1 MVRALFTVARV
12 HQPAVIFI
20 DEIDSLLS
28 QRSDTEHESSR
39 RIKTEFLVQLDGA
52 TTDSDERILVI
63 GATNRPQELDEAA
76 RRRFVKRLYI
86 PLPEFEANSTA
97 NARLQLVVKLISN
110 EKHELTENNFREIAT
125 LSKGYSGAD
134 IRNLCSEAS
143 LGPIR
148 SIDMSMIEQ
157 IQAAEVRAL
166 IMEDFVKAFNRVK
179 SSVSPKDLE
188 QYIAW
193 DKTYGSSGGF

>member
-1 MVRALFTVARV
+1 MCLQVV
-12 HQPAVIFI
+12 FI
-20 DEIDSLLS
+20 DEVDSLLS
-28 QRSDTEHESSR
+28 QRNDSEHESSR

-52 TTDSDERILVI
+52 GTDNEEKILVV

-86 PLPEFEANSTA
+86 PLPDFE
-97 NARLQLVVKLISN
+97 ARLQLLKKLISN
-110 EKHELTENNFREIAT
+110 ENHRLLEADFEEIAS
-125 LSKGYSGAD
+125 LSDGYSGAD

-148 SIDMSMIEQ
+148 SIDMSRIEH
-157 IQAAEVRAL
+157 IQAADVRPL
-166 IMEDFVKAFNRVK
+166 LMEDFKNALTRVK

-188 QYIAW
+188 NYIKW
-193 DKTYGSSGGF
+193 DETYGSGF